1 MSKGRGFFGFLKGLT
16 REVQDEEVRQ
26 KDFALS
32 RPSDDE
38 EDEAIEAPSYD
49 TNYEPDHGP
58 SPSEITLD
66 DDVVEYCTSMV
77 STILTAQGF
86 AGDVKM
92 GRVTR
97 QRMIIDIEST
107 DDLGRIIGRDGSHLE
122 ALQTLV
128 RAIIHRK
135 FSDLPK
141 IILDAG
147 AYRRR
152 RRGALKAKAKEMG
165 VKVLSTGKSI
175 ALEAMTSSERR
186 MVHVLFEKDDKL
198 QTLSKGNGRNRHV
211 VIALRD

>member
-1 MSKGRGFFGFLKGLT
+1 
-16 REVQDEEVRQ
+16 
-26 KDFALS
+26 
-32 RPSDDE
+32 
-38 EDEAIEAPSYD
+38 
-49 TNYEPDHGP
+49 
-58 SPSEITLD
+58 
-66 DDVVEYCTSMV
+66 MV

-92 GRVTR
+92 GSVTR

-152 RRGALKAKAKEMG
+152 RRGALKSKAKETG
-165 VKVLSTGKSI
+165 AKVLSTGKSI
-175 ALEAMTSSERR
+175 ALEPMTSSERR

-198 QTLSKGNGRNRHV
+198 QTLSKGNGRNRHI